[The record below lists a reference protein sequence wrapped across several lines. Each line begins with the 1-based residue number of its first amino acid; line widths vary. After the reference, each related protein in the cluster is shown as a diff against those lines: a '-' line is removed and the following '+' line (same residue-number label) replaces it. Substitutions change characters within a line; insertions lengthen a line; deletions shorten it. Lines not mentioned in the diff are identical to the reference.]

1 MTSMRPSSND
11 RLSQDAL
18 PLASPSGG
26 KASVASC
33 IINLASTCM
42 GTGILAL
49 PSAYHLGGFASGT
62 LLCIAS
68 AGLCSLSLKLLLSSG
83 EKVKAP
89 ATFAT
94 VCEAALPNSGL
105 LIDFAVI
112 INCVGCAASYL
123 IVAADCFSALG
134 FPRKTCVLVAIL
146 AVSPA
151 SLFRN
156 LDTLKAS
163 SSVAICC
170 LIGIVLM
177 VVVMG
182 VVPTGSAF
190 DPCPGVSAKVGPHG
204 HCGGPVTWGST
215 APMRVFC
222 TLPLFVNAYTCQQNV
237 YNAVG
242 ELANPTAARK
252 AQVVYGSPL
261 LPLLLYLVI
270 ASCGYL
276 TFGDNVT
283 SNIINAYPVTPYV
296 SAARTVLGIVVLCN
310 YPLQIFIRLDPAGFG
325 FIHCSITV
333 GVLFL
338 TGFTAFSVTDLGAI
352 VSLVGSTGATMI
364 ALIAPAAAHLLLTR
378 SEPWD
383 GVKYAAAGMLIL
395 GLLILPSK
403 LFCE

>member
-215 APMRVFC
+215 VCRSRCVCVCVCVCRLRESSWHPRRHGLDC
-222 TLPLFVNAYTCQQNV
+222 
-237 YNAVG
+237 
-242 ELANPTAARK
+242 
-252 AQVVYGSPL
+252 AQ
-261 LPLLLYLVI
+261 
-270 ASCGYL
+270 A
-276 TFGDNVT
+276 
-283 SNIINAYPVTPYV
+283 
-296 SAARTVLGIVVLCN
+296 
-310 YPLQIFIRLDPAGFG
+310 
-325 FIHCSITV
+325 
-333 GVLFL
+333 
-338 TGFTAFSVTDLGAI
+338 
-352 VSLVGSTGATMI
+352 
-364 ALIAPAAAHLLLTR
+364 APALALPRRGLRTR
-378 SEPWD
+378 HKGGRPRLS
-383 GVKYAAAGMLIL
+383 GASLRQGRTRV
-395 GLLILPSK
+395 
-403 LFCE
+403 

>member
-215 APMRVFC
+215 VCRSRCVCVCVCADC
-222 TLPLFVNAYTCQQNV
+222 
-237 YNAVG
+237 
-242 ELANPTAARK
+242 
-252 AQVVYGSPL
+252 GSP
-261 LPLLLYLVI
+261 
-270 ASCGYL
+270 AGTRDDTGS
-276 TFGDNVT
+276 
-283 SNIINAYPVTPYV
+283 
-296 SAARTVLGIVVLCN
+296 TVLKQHQ
-310 YPLQIFIRLDPAGFG
+310 PL
-325 FIHCSITV
+325 HCR
-333 GVLFL
+333 
-338 TGFTAFSVTDLGAI
+338 D
-352 VSLVGSTGATMI
+352 
-364 ALIAPAAAHLLLTR
+364 AACAHGT
-378 SEPWD
+378 
-383 GVKYAAAGMLIL
+383 KAAGPDSLAHPCAR
-395 GLLILPSK
+395 GGRASSRDRRDQPSSPEVSGDQPSC
-403 LFCE
+403 LR

>member
-11 RLSQDAL
+11 RLSEDAL

-190 DPCPGVSAKVGPHG
+190 DPCPAVSAKVGPHG

-215 APMRVFC
+215 VCPSRCGGVCAHC
-222 TLPLFVNAYTCQQNV
+222 
-237 YNAVG
+237 
-242 ELANPTAARK
+242 
-252 AQVVYGSPL
+252 GSP
-261 LPLLLYLVI
+261 
-270 ASCGYL
+270 AGTRDDTGS
-276 TFGDNVT
+276 
-283 SNIINAYPVTPYV
+283 
-296 SAARTVLGIVVLCN
+296 TVLKQHQ
-310 YPLQIFIRLDPAGFG
+310 PL
-325 FIHCSITV
+325 HCR
-333 GVLFL
+333 
-338 TGFTAFSVTDLGAI
+338 D
-352 VSLVGSTGATMI
+352 
-364 ALIAPAAAHLLLTR
+364 AACAHGT
-378 SEPWD
+378 
-383 GVKYAAAGMLIL
+383 KAAGPDSGASLR
-395 GLLILPSK
+395 
-403 LFCE
+403 